1 MSGYNRATG
10 FRRPC
15 VGLLLALVFLLIV
28 GSGVPA
34 AANSKPRLLFSSR
47 NLRFGL
53 TTNSLSFTITARN
66 GSFTVTV
73 NAPSGKGASAYRI
86 TSGTFTLGSGAVQTV
101 AVAFAP
107 HSQGV
112 FHAKIPVSYSLSGST
127 KANTNLVNVRL
138 YGSARLRISPK
149 RLNFRKE
156 TAFSTQSFTIT
167 ARNGTFSGTVANP
180 SGKGA
185 TAYNIVSGGGSFS
198 VSPDFPW
205 AVTVGFAPQ
214 RRGKF
219 KAAVPVTFAVGTAA
233 ATKTVYVRLH
243 GSAPTVIATPTPT
256 PMPTP
261 TPTPTP
267 TAPGI
272 HGQVENGLQN
282 PINGATVTLYAAG
295 PAGGSCTGASCYGAG
310 ASVLASTM
318 SDSSGSF
325 TFAFG
330 SYTCPANNPQ
340 TYVVATGGDAGAG
353 NNPAIGMM
361 ALTGPCNALTTSTF
375 VTANE
380 LTTAAAQ
387 WALAQFIDSSGVDIG
402 TSSTNATGLDN
413 AASAAQANLVA
424 SSMASGGDSS
434 NTGVPA
440 QFLTSLSCPDP
451 PDPQQAAN
459 CDALDRLD
467 TLANIL
473 TACVDSGGP
482 SSAQCARLFCGATP
496 GATWRPR
503 SDTCSTTPA
512 PANTLEATHAIV
524 TNPTANVV
532 TLYGITPPPGLDTF
546 RPALSSP
553 AADFT
558 LALDFAPSGADF
570 FTPYGVAIDASG
582 NVWLTNETGNSVTAL
597 NSSGGLI
604 GNFLPPGADFN
615 QPAGVVIDK
624 TGNIWVTNESGNS
637 VTVLNSSG
645 GLIGNFTPPGANFG
659 TPTRMAIDKTGNV
672 WVANHQGN
680 SVTELNSSGGLIGN
694 FTPAGANFDE
704 PSGVAIDT
712 SGNVWVVNHSDS
724 SVTVLGSDGSLV
736 DYFYNNNP
744 AGADFYYPYRLA
756 IDASGNVWIANFN
769 NTATNPGSVTA
780 LTSKGGL
787 FGRGNFNNSN
797 TAGANFYEPYGIAID
812 AGGNV
817 WMANLGNNS
826 VTELKSTGG
835 LAGNFAP
842 AGANFNEPFVVAIDA
857 SGNVWVAN
865 RQGNSVSELIGQ
877 ARPVLTPLCQ
887 CLSQTP
893 AAAVCLP

>member
-1 MSGYNRATG
+1 MSGNDRATW
-10 FRRPC
+10 FRPPC
-15 VGLLLALVFLLIV
+15 VGLLLALVFPLIV

-34 AANSKPRLLFSSR
+34 AASSKPRLLFSSK

-53 TTNSLSFTITARN
+53 TTNSLSFTITAQN

-86 TSGTFTLGSGAVQTV
+86 TSGTFTLGSGGSETRG
-101 AVAFAP
+101 VAFAP
-107 HSQGV
+107 RRPGV
-112 FHAKIPVSYSLSGST
+112 FNAIIPVAYSLSGST
-127 KANTNLVNVRL
+127 KTKTVNLRL
-138 YGSARLRISPK
+138 DGSAKLLISPK

-167 ARNGTFSGTVANP
+167 AQNGTFSGTVASP

-185 TAYNIVSGGGSFS
+185 TAYDVVSGGGGFS
-198 VSPDFPW
+198 VGPGFPW

-214 RRGKF
+214 QSGSF
-219 KAAVPVTFAVGTAA
+219 NAAVPVTFAAGTAA
-233 ATKTVYVRLH
+233 ATKTVYVGLH
-243 GSAPTVIATPTPT
+243 GSAPTAIATPTPT
-256 PMPTP
+256 PAPTP

-267 TAPGI
+267 TVPGI
-272 HGQVENGLQN
+272 NGQVENGLQN
-282 PINGATVTLYAAG
+282 PINGATVKLYAAG
-295 PAGGSCTGASCYGAG
+295 PAGGSCTGASCYGVG

-340 TYVVATGGDAGAG
+340 TYVVAAGGDAGAG
-353 NNPAIGMM
+353 NNTAIGMM
-361 ALTGPCNALTTSTF
+361 ALTGPCDGLTTSTF
-375 VTANE
+375 VTVNE
-380 LTTAAAQ
+380 LTTVAAQ

-402 TSSTNATGLDN
+402 TSSTNATGLNN
-413 AASAAQANLVA
+413 AASAAEANLVA
-424 SSMASGGDSS
+424 SSMASGGDSN

-440 QFLTSLSCPDP
+440 PFLTILSCPDP
-451 PDPQQAAN
+451 PDTQQAAN

-473 TACVDSGGP
+473 AACVVSSGP
-482 SSAQCARLFCGATP
+482 SSAQCAQLFCAATP

-503 SDTCSTTPA
+503 NDACSATPV

-524 TNPTANVV
+524 TNPTANVAA
-532 TLYGITPPPGLDTF
+532 LYGITPPPGLGTF
-546 RPALSSP
+546 QPVLLSP
-553 AADFT
+553 PADFT
-558 LALDFAPSGADF
+558 LALDFAPSGASF
-570 FTPYGVAIDASG
+570 LTPYGVAIDTSG
-582 NVWLTNETGNSVTAL
+582 NVWVTNEIGNSVTAL
-597 NSSGGLI
+597 NSSGGLL
-604 GNFLPPGADFN
+604 GNFT
-615 QPAGVVIDK
+615 PAGANFDQPVGVAIDK
-624 TGNIWVTNESGNS
+624 TGNIWVTNEIGNS
-637 VTVLNSSG
+637 VTALNSSG
-645 GLIGNFTPPGANFG
+645 GLLGNFTPAGANFG
-659 TPTRMAIDKTGNV
+659 APTRLAVDKTDNV
-672 WVANHQGN
+672 WVVNHDGN
-680 SVTELNSSGGLIGN
+680 SVTELNSSGSLIGN

-712 SGNVWVVNHSDS
+712 SGNVWVVNHSGS
-724 SVTVLGSDGSLV
+724 SVTVLGSDGSLAG
-736 DYFYNNNP
+736 YFYNNNP
-744 AGADFYYPYRLA
+744 SGADFYYPYRLA

-769 NTATNPGSVTA
+769 NTLTNPGSVTA

-787 FGRGNFNNSN
+787 FGRGNFNNRN

-817 WMANLGNNS
+817 WVANLGNNS
-826 VTELKSTGG
+826 VTELNSTGG

-842 AGANFNEPFVVAIDA
+842 AGANFNEPFVLAIDA

-865 RQGNSVSELIGQ
+865 QQGNSVSELIGQ
-877 ARPVLTPLCQ
+877 ARPVLTPLCK
-887 CLSQTP
+887 CLSQTS